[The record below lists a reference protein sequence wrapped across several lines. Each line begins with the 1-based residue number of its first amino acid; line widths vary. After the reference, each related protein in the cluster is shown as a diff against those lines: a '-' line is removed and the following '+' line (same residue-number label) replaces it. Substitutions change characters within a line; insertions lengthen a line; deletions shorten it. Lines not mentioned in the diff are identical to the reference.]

1 MKGIRHVTIVTM
13 GCSKNLVD
21 SEQLLRQFEAIGYQV
36 GHDSEVPAGGI
47 VIVNTCGF
55 IGDAKEE
62 SIETILEYAAA
73 RKKGR
78 ISKLYVMGCLSERY
92 LAELGQEIPEVDR
105 FYGKF
110 NWKNILSDMGE
121 VYRDDLRLERSL
133 TTPSHYAYV
142 KISEGCSRTCSYC
155 AIPIITGKHVSRPM
169 EDVLEEV
176 RTLVSKGVK
185 EVQLIAQDLSYY
197 GKDRY
202 KSLKLAELVD
212 QIAQIPGLE
221 WLRLHY
227 TYPYD
232 FPMDLLPVMQKY
244 PNVCAYLDMALQH
257 ISDPMLVKMRRK
269 INKAETLDLLD
280 CIRQQVPGIHLRTT
294 LLVGHPGETEADF
307 LELCEFVKKQRFE
320 RMGAFIYSD
329 EEGTYAARHY
339 EDNLSES
346 VKRDRL
352 DKLMTIQQD
361 ISAELNAAKVGQ
373 VFKVIVDREE
383 PDYYVGRTEFD
394 SPDVDPEV
402 FITKENPLNIG
413 SFYSVKVNSA
423 GPYDLF
429 GNALIP

>member
-1 MKGIRHVTIVTM
+1 MKAIRHVTIVTM

-21 SEQLLRQFEAIGYQV
+21 SEQLLRQFEAIGYAV
-36 GHDSEVPAGGI
+36 GHDSEVPSGGI

-62 SIETILEYAAA
+62 SIETILEYAVA

-92 LAELGQEIPEVDR
+92 LSELGKEMPEVDH

-110 NWKNILSDMGE
+110 NWKEVLSDLGE
-121 VYRDDLRLERSL
+121 IYRDDLRLERSL

-169 EDVLEEV
+169 EDILEEV

-197 GKDRY
+197 GLDTY
-202 KSLKLAELVD
+202 KTLKLPELVER
-212 QIAQIPGLE
+212 IAQIPGVE

-232 FPMDLLPVMQKY
+232 FPMDLLRVMRENS
-244 PNVCAYLDMALQH
+244 NVCAYLDMALQH
-257 ISDPMLVKMRRK
+257 ISDNMLVKMRRK
-269 INKAETLDLLD
+269 INKSDTLDLLKK
-280 CIRQQVPGIHLRTT
+280 IRLEVPGIHLRTT
-294 LLVGHPGETEADF
+294 LMVGHPGETDEDF
-307 LELCEFVKKQRFE
+307 RMLCDFVKEQRFE

-339 EDNLSES
+339 EDNISEAI
-346 VKRDRL
+346 KRTRL
-352 DKLMTIQQD
+352 DELMLLQQD
-361 ISAELNAAKVGQ
+361 ISAEINATKVGHT
-373 VFKVIVDREE
+373 FKVIVDREE
-383 PDYYVGRTEFD
+383 PDYFVGRTEFD

-402 FITKENPLNIG
+402 FISKETPLNIG
-413 SFYSVKVNSA
+413 SFYSVKIASA

-429 GNALIP
+429 GTV